1 MNDMS
6 EILDFLTEFE
16 IWFYIVLGLISLIF
30 FSRLF
35 RAIGDWREAAF
46 GLEREIAQRR
56 FRSSISILVLI
67 LILFIGEFFFV
78 TYSSSL
84 LPDQSSLATPTM
96 DILASPSPT
105 SNIDLTPE
113 EVVLEATQ
121 TPEQEGCIPGQIEWI
136 YPQSGDEIQ
145 DVVQLL
151 GTVDVDNFG
160 FYKFEYTEPGNSIW
174 RTIAGGNKIVNSST
188 DNGENKIGLW
198 NTSQLV
204 PGDYLL
210 RLVVLDNVNNEYPAC
225 IVSVR
230 VISPE

>member
-1 MNDMS
+1 MGDMS

-16 IWFYIVLGLISLIF
+16 IWFYIILGLISLIF

-35 RAIGDWREAAF
+35 KAIGNWREAAF

-56 FRSSISILVLI
+56 FRSSISILVL
-67 LILFIGEFFFV
+67 LFILFIGEFFFV

-84 LPDQSSLATPTM
+84 LPDQTSLATPTM
-96 DILASPSPT
+96 DILATPT
-105 SNIDLTPE
+105 PTTNSVLTTE
-113 EVVLEATQ
+113 EAILEI
-121 TPEQEGCIPGQIEWI
+121 TPTVEQEGCTPGQIEWI
-136 YPQSGDEIQ
+136 YPQPGDEIQ

-160 FYKFEYTEPGNSIW
+160 FYKFEYTEPGNTIW
-174 RTIAGGNKIVNSST
+174 KTIAGGNKIINSSP
-188 DNGENKIGLW
+188 DNEENKIGLW

-225 IVSVR
+225 VVSVR